1 MPYPPWLRTGPE
13 PSQQQRARRSLRARV
28 FAAALSAFVQL
39 PGLAFT
45 VAQGWHSAHGTP
57 VDPMQV
63 VAVILGFVASGML
76 LLRWRGPAVAVVA
89 ALATPAIALAPGPPL
104 AVLAIA
110 FAAARAVFG
119 GKAAWTWISLAGM
132 AIVGVVLIAVP
143 GLTGDGIRVLVTTI
157 LLCVISGAVTGASAR
172 RERFRA
178 ATREAASR
186 RRSAAE
192 EERLRIAREL
202 HDVLAHSLS
211 QISVQAGV
219 GLHLFDDEPERA
231 RESLRVIRETSASA
245 LEEVR
250 GVLGVLRQDDESDA
264 LLRPGPTLS
273 DIPRLLDEA
282 RASGLNVQATGNVV
296 EGTPPPDAA
305 DLASTAGPA
314 LGSAAYRIVQESLTN
329 VRRHTRTVDVSV
341 RVDASSRG
349 IELRIENGPAS
360 LDRSSDGEAASSAA
374 SSTKGQPLADSAN
387 GGHGGRGILGMRERA
402 AALGGTLDAGATA
415 DGGFRVTAWLPV
427 RGEEEHP

>member
-13 PSQQQRARRSLRARV
+13 PSPQQRARRSFRARV

-45 VAQGWHSAHGTP
+45 FAQGWHSAHRTL
-57 VDPMQV
+57 VDPVQL
-63 VAVILGFVASGML
+63 VAVLLGFVASGML
-76 LLRWRGPAVAVVA
+76 LLRWRGPAVVVVA

-104 AVLAIA
+104 AVLAVA
-110 FAAARAVFG
+110 FAAARAVLG
-119 GKAAWTWISLAGM
+119 GKAAWTWISLACM
-132 AIVGVVLIAVP
+132 AIVGIVLIAVP
-143 GLTGDGIRVLVTTI
+143 GLTGEGIRVLVATI
-157 LLCVISGAVTGASAR
+157 VLCVVAGAVTGASAR

-178 ATREAASR
+178 ATREEASK

-231 RESLRVIRETSASA
+231 RESLRAIRETSTTA

-264 LLRPGPTLS
+264 PLRPGPSLD
-273 DIPRLLDEA
+273 DIPRLLDET
-282 RASGLNVQATGNVV
+282 RASGLNVRASGNVV
-296 EGTPPPDAA
+296 DGTRPPDAA
-305 DLASTAGPA
+305 STPGSSVGSAV
-314 LGSAAYRIVQESLTN
+314 GSAAYRIVQESLTN
-329 VRRHTRTVDVSV
+329 VRRHAGTVDVSV
-341 RVDASSRG
+341 QVTASPRG
-349 IELRIENGPAS
+349 IELRIENGPGS
-360 LDRSSDGEAASSAA
+360 TERSSARNAAQGSGISSTHGPSAA
-374 SSTKGQPLADSAN
+374 DAQ
-387 GGHGGRGILGMRERA
+387 GGRGILGMRERA
-402 AALGGTLDAGATA
+402 ETLGGTLEAEHTA

-427 RGEEEHP
+427 RGERRTT